1 MSSGSG
7 SGGSGGSSST
17 ADAPDILIAGAGMAG
32 LFVARELLRR
42 QPGLRVLLIEKYSVV
57 GGRVLSFRKCL
68 EGLGVPAELVER
80 GCGSGAD
87 KPPLWEAGAGR
98 LHYSQKRIHKLLEEY
113 HMKVIPISSSTDF
126 IGASASAADATAIA
140 DRQPNQFDQL
150 ADAFLPPL
158 ADLPVAD
165 LQMNTLADICK
176 RIYGSAK
183 FFEQFPYYTEVHN
196 LRADEA
202 LATFRS
208 VMGSTSGFCIPV
220 GGFGQ
225 LPAALAADVRRRGG
239 SIWLGAELVDFDT
252 SGGLKATVRLWRA
265 GKPHTT
271 VAIRP
276 KRLIL
281 ALHAAAL
288 KKLPACRTWTPLQH
302 VGTSRLLRIYAIFPL
317 DRRGRPWFAG
327 MPKTVVAGP
336 LRYVIPISEEH
347 GIIMISYTDGG
358 DVMPFWS
365 AAEATDSKL
374 LTRMI
379 MREVRTI
386 FGANVPWPLFLKAH
400 PWSVGTSYWRPGRYD
415 IDAVMKES
423 LHVAPSVYACGESFS
438 HDQAWIEGALE
449 SAELL
454 LATPEFRKP

>member
-1 MSSGSG
+1 MSSS
-7 SGGSGGSSST
+7 SSST
-17 ADAPDILIAGAGMAG
+17 ADAPDILIVGAGMAG

-42 QPGLRVLLIEKYSVV
+42 QPGLHVLLIEKYSVV

-68 EGLGVPAELVER
+68 EEFDVPEDLVRSTCER
-80 GCGSGAD
+80 SSRKDGGYGGGT
-87 KPPLWEAGAGR
+87 PPLWEAGAGR

-113 HMKVIPISSSTDF
+113 DIKVMPLSSSSDF
-126 IGASASAADATAIA
+126 IGASASASASAAAA

-150 ADAFLPPL
+150 ASAFLPPL
-158 ADLPVAD
+158 TNLPVAD

-208 VMGSTSGFCIPV
+208 VMGSSKGFCVPV

-225 LPAALAADVRRRGG
+225 LTAALAADVRRRGG
-239 SIWLGAELVDFDT
+239 SIWLGTELVDFGT
-252 SGGLKATVRLWRA
+252 AVATVRLWRA
-265 GKPHTT
+265 GKPHKT
-271 VAIRP
+271 ISIHP
-276 KRLIL
+276 KKIIL

-288 KKLPACRTWTPLQH
+288 KKLPACRAWAPLRH
-302 VGTSRLLRIYAIFPL
+302 VGTARLLRIYAIFPL

-336 LRYVIPISEEH
+336 LRYVIPISEEN

-358 DVMPFWS
+358 DVMPFWT

-400 PWSVGTSYWRPGRYD
+400 PWSVGTSYWQPGRYD

-423 LHVAPSVYACGESFS
+423 LHVAPGVYACGESFS